1 MYISKIANIFAQ
13 HFGDIRTNGIAVK
26 CSLYKNNKH
35 MKKLLFDFCR
45 EPSYFMDKLF
55 GRSKISCS
63 CHAYFTNN
71 GRAIKMF
78 YRLVELCGNR
88 YAGN

>member
-1 MYISKIANIFAQ
+1 
-13 HFGDIRTNGIAVK
+13 
-26 CSLYKNNKH
+26 

>member
-1 MYISKIANIFAQ
+1 MQKFLI
-13 HFGDIRTNGIAVK
+13 
-26 CSLYKNNKH
+26 
-35 MKKLLFDFCR
+35 DFWR
-45 EPSYFMDKLF
+45 EPKYFMDKLF